1 MPVYM
6 RIVFAFLKGYTMQ
19 ANNECV
25 RTDRFLRLP
34 EVERICGLRKT
45 TIYKLI
51 NDGLFPP
58 GIRVGRSRLWRWSVI
73 QEWVKSHHDGW
84 SISHTDSVE
93 HQGSEYQQGLSRAP
107 REKSSLTRHGRD

>member
-1 MPVYM
+1 
-6 RIVFAFLKGYTMQ
+6 MQ
-19 ANNECV
+19 ANNDCV

-45 TIYKLI
+45 TIYKLV
-51 NDGLFPP
+51 NDCLFPP

-84 SISHTDSVE
+84 SISHTGSVE
-93 HQGSEYQQGLSRAP
+93 HQGEEYQQGLSRAP
-107 REKSSLTRHGRD
+107 RESSLSLRGRD